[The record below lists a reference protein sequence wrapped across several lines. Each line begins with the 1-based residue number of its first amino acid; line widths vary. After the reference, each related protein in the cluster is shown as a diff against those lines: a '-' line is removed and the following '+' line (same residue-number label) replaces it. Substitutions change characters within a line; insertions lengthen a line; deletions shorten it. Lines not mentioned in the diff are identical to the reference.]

1 MCTAQRQL
9 WQHFEKFRLFCLQ
22 WQFSPPQ
29 TSHIKLLAL
38 MSASRKDNCA
48 STLVEVILG
57 YQSEIPSK
65 HCPKFHFS
73 MWQLWLWLP
82 SSWPTVS
89 VGLSLAAGALA
100 VSLPP
105 SLFHSVFACHVFFF
119 PLLLSL
125 FLWMANWP
133 VHLPLPLVCVRLSQG
148 LCVLYVLACRKKNT
162 RTHTQV
168 YSRSRDFKSQVLM
181 KSRNKAVYTSSFPL
195 WLYSNT

>member
-22 WQFSPPQ
+22 WQLSPPE

-38 MSASRKDNCA
+38 MSVSRKDNCA

-89 VGLSLAAGALA
+89 VGLSLAAGALS

-105 SLFHSVFACHVFFF
+105 SLFRSVFARHVFFF
-119 PLLLSL
+119 PLPLSL

-133 VHLPLPLVCVRLSQG
+133 VPLPLPLVYRTLSG
-148 LCVLYVLACRKKNT
+148 TVCALCSCLQEK
-162 RTHTQV
+162 THTYPGV
-168 YSRSRDFKSQVLM
+168 FRF
-181 KSRNKAVYTSSFPL
+181 
-195 WLYSNT
+195 